1 VTASKK
7 QILLVED
14 DRDMQVLLKKK
25 LQAYGYSCTPVESVE
40 RALKALRTMKPSL
53 VILDLGLPDAS
64 GTAFLRSAK
73 DWLPPGSKVPPVIV
87 LSGHG
92 DKEIVEYA
100 LAEGAQ
106 CFLKK
111 PLDSE
116 MLLSK
121 IRSYLSPTED
131 L

>member
-1 VTASKK
+1 MATSQK

-14 DRDMQVLLKKK
+14 DRDMQILLKKK
-25 LQAYGYSCTPVESVE
+25 LQADGYSCTPVESVE
-40 RALKALRTMKPSL
+40 GALKALRTLKPGL

-111 PLDSE
+111 PVDSE
-116 MLLSK
+116 ALLSK
-121 IRSYLSPTED
+121 VHNYLPA
-131 L
+131 